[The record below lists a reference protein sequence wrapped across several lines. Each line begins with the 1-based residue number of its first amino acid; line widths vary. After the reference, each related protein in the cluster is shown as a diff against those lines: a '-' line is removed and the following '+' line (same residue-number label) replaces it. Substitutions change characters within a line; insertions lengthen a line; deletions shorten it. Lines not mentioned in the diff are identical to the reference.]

1 MIWVL
6 YPVQM
11 LRMPVNV
18 SMLALSVGKLLDLV
32 GEKWVF
38 VVGNVGVVGVF
49 GWDALCLPR
58 NFGRELLL
66 SAAFESLRPRFFFL

>member
-1 MIWVL
+1 M

-49 GWDALCLPR
+49 GVGCAVL
-58 NFGRELLL
+58 
-66 SAAFESLRPRFFFL
+66 AAKF

>member
-32 GEKWVF
+32 GEQWVF

-49 GWDALCLPR
+49 GVGCAVL
-58 NFGRELLL
+58 
-66 SAAFESLRPRFFFL
+66 AAKF